1 MNIKQRLTRLCAA
14 VVAAVMLVGVAACGG
29 TNNGGGSTASSGDT
43 ILFGGDAGSPT
54 FVRNFNPFSTSKR
67 QGINFMY
74 EPLEVINAID
84 GTLTPFLAT
93 GHKIVDAKTVN
104 FTIREGVKWQ
114 DGKDLTPADVTF
126 TFDLI
131 KKNAALDT
139 LGVWQHI
146 DSIETSGNDVVFH
159 LKSDDVPG
167 ATVIAQQLI
176 VPEHI
181 WKDVKD
187 PVKWT
192 NENPVGSGPYQLDQ
206 FTPNQYTLKKNQT
219 YWQKDK
225 VAAEK
230 IVLPASNKQLDLV
243 NKGYDWAYSY
253 MNNVDKTR
261 AGQKDKY
268 NVYWFPPGGT
278 VSLFPNLTKAPFND
292 VNFRK
297 GLSYALDRE
306 KIAKDAEEGY
316 VEGATQTGLLLPN
329 QEKWVNSSIENDGKI
344 SQDSDKA
351 LEYFAKAG
359 YTKSGDKLVDA
370 SGKQLEL
377 NITVPN
383 GYTDWLRGVQTMQS
397 QLTKLGISVKLTQP
411 QPAAY
416 TQAQNNGDFD
426 LIISS
431 FGGSGNIFQDY
442 NNLLNSEFALP
453 VGQSTSANFERYSN
467 DATDALLAQLKSA
480 TDDAAQKKIVDQ
492 LQQVVYDE
500 VPVIGL
506 FYGGLWGLFSNKNF
520 TGWPSADNPYAPP
533 TTWTQAMLLVVTNI
547 KKAEH

>member
-139 LGVWQHI
+139 LGMWQHI

-253 MNNVDKTR
+253 MNNVDKTW

>member
-253 MNNVDKTR
+253 MNNVDKTW

-278 VSLFPNLTKAPFND
+278 VSLFPNLTKAPFNN

>member
-1 MNIKQRLTRLCAA
+1 M
-14 VVAAVMLVGVAACGG
+14 
-29 TNNGGGSTASSGDT
+29 
-43 ILFGGDAGSPT
+43 
-54 FVRNFNPFSTSKR
+54 
-67 QGINFMY
+67 
-74 EPLEVINAID
+74 
-84 GTLTPFLAT
+84 
-93 GHKIVDAKTVN
+93 
-104 FTIREGVKWQ
+104 
-114 DGKDLTPADVTF
+114 
-126 TFDLI
+126 
-131 KKNAALDT
+131 
-139 LGVWQHI
+139 
-146 DSIETSGNDVVFH
+146 
-159 LKSDDVPG
+159 
-167 ATVIAQQLI
+167 
-176 VPEHI
+176 
-181 WKDVKD
+181 
-187 PVKWT
+187 
-192 NENPVGSGPYQLDQ
+192 
-206 FTPNQYTLKKNQT
+206 
-219 YWQKDK
+219 
-225 VAAEK
+225 
-230 IVLPASNKQLDLV
+230 LPASNKQLDLV

-253 MNNVDKTR
+253 MNNVDKTW

-397 QLTKLGISVKLTQP
+397 QLTKLGISVKLTKP

-480 TDDAAQKKIVDQ
+480 TDDAAQKNIVDQ

>member
-1 MNIKQRLTRLCAA
+1 
-14 VVAAVMLVGVAACGG
+14 
-29 TNNGGGSTASSGDT
+29 
-43 ILFGGDAGSPT
+43 
-54 FVRNFNPFSTSKR
+54 
-67 QGINFMY
+67 MY

-253 MNNVDKTR
+253 MNNVDKTW

>member
-14 VVAAVMLVGVAACGG
+14 VVAAVTLVGVAACGG

-253 MNNVDKTR
+253 MNNVDKTW

-329 QEKWVNSSIENDGKI
+329 QEKWVSSSIENDGKI

>member
-114 DGKDLTPADVTF
+114 DGKDLTPADVTS

-253 MNNVDKTR
+253 MNNVDKTW

>member
-14 VVAAVMLVGVAACGG
+14 VVAAVTLVGVAACGG

-253 MNNVDKTR
+253 MNNVDKTW

-500 VPVIGL
+500 IPVIGL

>member
-253 MNNVDKTR
+253 MNNVDKTW

-500 VPVIGL
+500 VLVIGL

>member
-14 VVAAVMLVGVAACGG
+14 VVAAVTLVGVAACGG

-253 MNNVDKTR
+253 MNNVDKTW

>member
-14 VVAAVMLVGVAACGG
+14 VVVAVTLVGVAACGG

-253 MNNVDKTR
+253 MNNVDKTW

>member
-14 VVAAVMLVGVAACGG
+14 VVAAVTLVGVAACGG

-192 NENPVGSGPYQLDQ
+192 NENPVGSGPYRLHQ

-253 MNNVDKTR
+253 MNNVDKTW